1 MFASPLPRLRHLARR
16 VVAAVRARVAWLT
29 RPVPL
34 AVAVGAAADATRSGS
49 DLPLEDVLLRHQ
61 LVVLGRTVTRPR
73 LAAADRGLLALL
85 ARQRH
90 TRADALVVVRPE
102 TVLRWH
108 GQGCQLF

>member
-1 MFASPLPRLRHLARR
+1 
-16 VVAAVRARVAWLT
+16 
-29 RPVPL
+29 
-34 AVAVGAAADATRSGS
+34 
-49 DLPLEDVLLRHQ
+49 
-61 LVVLGRTVTRPR
+61 